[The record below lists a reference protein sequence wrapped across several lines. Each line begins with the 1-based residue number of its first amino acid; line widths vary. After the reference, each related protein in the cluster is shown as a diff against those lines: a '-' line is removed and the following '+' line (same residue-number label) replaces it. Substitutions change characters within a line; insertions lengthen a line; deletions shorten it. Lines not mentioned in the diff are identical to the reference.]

1 MIKENQKLLNYVN
14 VISDAVMGILSIII
28 SYLFTFYILNLDKNF
43 PLIDYIKLSCIF
55 IPIQLM
61 TYACMRLYDSFR
73 TKSFASEFGRL
84 FFAFIFDG
92 LFIIALLYVIKIFNF
107 SRIALF
113 IFLLTDLIIISAKRF
128 AMRKMLKNLRKK
140 GYNRKS
146 VIIIGSG
153 QAAQDYLR
161 TINREKDYGYVCAGY
176 ISDTQT
182 LSAKWLGSFDKLTAA
197 LKLKNYD
204 EAICALNVEQSGMLG
219 AVVEA
224 CELTGTKISVIP
236 SIYNYMTPSSSIDMV
251 GAIPTI
257 NIRRIP
263 LDNMGNAFL
272 KRTVDILGSLML
284 LIFTSPVVLTSMIV
298 IKLTMGGSVIFRQ
311 RRIGL
316 NKKEFI
322 MYKLKSMRDNESSDT
337 AWSTDNDPRKTRYG
351 AFMRKFSI
359 DELPQLVNV
368 LKGEMSLVGPRPEIP
383 YYVNSFKDEIPM
395 YMIRHQ
401 VKPGITGWAQIHGY
415 RGDTSIAKR
424 VEYDI
429 SYIENWSFFLDI
441 SIILRTALSGFVNHE
456 KLKVFEGSKKTKT
469 EKNAETGEKAVGT
482 NTQEFVKVTQK

>member
-1 MIKENQKLLNYVN
+1 MIKENQKLLNYFNVLSDAAVGVLSI
-14 VISDAVMGILSIII
+14 VISYV
-28 SYLFTFYILNLDKNF
+28 FTFYILDLDKNF
-43 PLIDYIKLSCIF
+43 PLIDYIKLSILF

-73 TKSFASEFGRL
+73 TKSFSTEFGRL

-92 LFIIALLYVIKIFNF
+92 LFIIAMLYVVKIFNF

-113 IFLLTDLIIISAKRF
+113 IFLVSDLLIISAKRYI
-128 AMRKMLKNLRKK
+128 MRKLLKNLRKK
-140 GYNRKS
+140 GYNKKMI
-146 VIIIGSG
+146 IIIGSG
-153 QAAQDYLR
+153 QAAKDYLK
-161 TINREKDYGYVCAGY
+161 TINREKDYGYECAGY

-182 LSAKWLGSFDKLTAA
+182 LSAKWLGSFDKLENA
-197 LKLKNYD
+197 LRLKNYD
-204 EAICALNVEQSGMLG
+204 EAVCALNAEQSGMLG
-219 AVVEA
+219 SVVEA

-236 SIYNYMTPSSSIDMV
+236 TIYNYMSPSSSIDVV
-251 GAIPTI
+251 GDIPTL

-263 LDNMGNAFL
+263 LDNLGNAML
-272 KRTVDILGSLML
+272 KRLVDIVGALVL
-284 LIFTSPVVLTSMIV
+284 LILTSPVILVSMLV
-298 IKLTMGGSVIFRQ
+298 IKITMGGEVIFKQ

-316 NKKEFI
+316 NKKEFT

-351 AFMRKFSI
+351 AFIRKFSI

-383 YYVNSFKDEIPM
+383 FYVDSFKDEIPM

-424 VEYDI
+424 VEYDVR
-429 SYIENWSFFLDI
+429 YIENWSFFLDI
-441 SIILRTALSGFVNHE
+441 SIILRTALSGFINHE
-456 KLKVFEGSKKTKT
+456 KLKVFDGSKKDKT
-469 EKNAETGEKAVGT
+469 EKEMSAQNVGT
-482 NTQEFVKVTQK
+482 NTQEFVKISK

>member
-1 MIKENQKLLNYVN
+1 
-14 VISDAVMGILSIII
+14 
-28 SYLFTFYILNLDKNF
+28 
-43 PLIDYIKLSCIF
+43 
-55 IPIQLM
+55 
-61 TYACMRLYDSFR
+61 
-73 TKSFASEFGRL
+73 
-84 FFAFIFDG
+84 
-92 LFIIALLYVIKIFNF
+92 
-107 SRIALF
+107 
-113 IFLLTDLIIISAKRF
+113 
-128 AMRKMLKNLRKK
+128 
-140 GYNRKS
+140 
-146 VIIIGSG
+146 
-153 QAAQDYLR
+153 
-161 TINREKDYGYVCAGY
+161 
-176 ISDTQT
+176 
-182 LSAKWLGSFDKLTAA
+182 
-197 LKLKNYD
+197 
-204 EAICALNVEQSGMLG
+204 
-219 AVVEA
+219 
-224 CELTGTKISVIP
+224 
-236 SIYNYMTPSSSIDMV
+236 
-251 GAIPTI
+251 
-257 NIRRIP
+257 
-263 LDNMGNAFL
+263 
-272 KRTVDILGSLML
+272 
-284 LIFTSPVVLTSMIV
+284 
-298 IKLTMGGSVIFRQ
+298 MGGSVIFRQ

-337 AWSTDNDPRKTRYG
+337 AWSTDDDPRKTIYG
-351 AFMRKFSI
+351 SFMRKFSI

-441 SIILRTALSGFVNHE
+441 SIILRTALSGFVNNE

>member
-1 MIKENQKLLNYVN
+1 MRGIY
-14 VISDAVMGILSIII
+14 IGHADA
-28 SYLFTFYILNLDKNF
+28 
-43 PLIDYIKLSCIF
+43 
-55 IPIQLM
+55 
-61 TYACMRLYDSFR
+61 FR
-73 TKSFASEFGRL
+73 Q
-84 FFAFIFDG
+84 
-92 LFIIALLYVIKIFNF
+92 V
-107 SRIALF
+107 
-113 IFLLTDLIIISAKRF
+113 
-128 AMRKMLKNLRKK
+128 
-140 GYNRKS
+140 
-146 VIIIGSG
+146 
-153 QAAQDYLR
+153 
-161 TINREKDYGYVCAGY
+161 AG
-176 ISDTQT
+176 
-182 LSAKWLGSFDKLTAA
+182 GSFDKLTAA

-337 AWSTDNDPRKTRYG
+337 AWSTDDDPRKTIYG
-351 AFMRKFSI
+351 SFMRKFSI

-441 SIILRTALSGFVNHE
+441 SIILRTALSGFVNNE